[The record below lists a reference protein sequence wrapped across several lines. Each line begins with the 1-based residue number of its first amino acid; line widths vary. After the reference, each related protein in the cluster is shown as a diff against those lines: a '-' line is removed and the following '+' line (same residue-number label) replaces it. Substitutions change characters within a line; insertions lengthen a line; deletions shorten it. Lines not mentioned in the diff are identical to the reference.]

1 MGSRSTYTTA
11 SHAQPDSDENFGKS
25 NISEKNE
32 NVNDNMELADT
43 KLEGQEKE
51 QVAKEKGK
59 GLKLEDGETKAESM
73 ADVCG
78 LRDLDA
84 ERDLEITPPLGSD
97 HDNESTNNHL
107 QLPEDPSTNL
117 PQNRVSAPPG
127 VDQTVEQERSKLE
140 SNRWRVVF
148 NVLLALVLVTKWA
161 YVNLQCLLST
171 GVDDSSR
178 MHLVQSES
186 MMWPFLLLQLCF
198 VCVTSFQKT
207 SHSPFI
213 SMLTVALQLCGI
225 PIKFTHKLN
234 FILTAL
240 LAAFKDFV
248 VFLFSVIVIHDAVE
262 YCIKSGLIKQGLE
275 Y

>member
-1 MGSRSTYTTA
+1 MVIEPRRPDEIGIFKMATAERREARRRKLLQNPEDRLKKIMGSRSTYTTA

-32 NVNDNMELADT
+32 NVNDNTELADT

-97 HDNESTNNHL
+97 HDNKSSDNHL

-117 PQNRVSAPPG
+117 PQNSAPPG
-127 VDQTVEQERSKLE
+127 VDQTVEQERSNLE

-148 NVLLALVLVTKWA
+148 NVFLALVLVTKWA

-171 GVDDSSR
+171 GVDDTSR
-178 MHLVQSES
+178 MHLVQSEVREHERKCGLDDAS
-186 MMWPFLLLQLCF
+186 SHLILPILFELCKHEKGDTLMAL
-198 VCVTSFQKT
+198 TS
-207 SHSPFI
+207 
-213 SMLTVALQLCGI
+213 
-225 PIKFTHKLN
+225 
-234 FILTAL
+234 
-240 LAAFKDFV
+240 
-248 VFLFSVIVIHDAVE
+248 
-262 YCIKSGLIKQGLE
+262 
-275 Y
+275 